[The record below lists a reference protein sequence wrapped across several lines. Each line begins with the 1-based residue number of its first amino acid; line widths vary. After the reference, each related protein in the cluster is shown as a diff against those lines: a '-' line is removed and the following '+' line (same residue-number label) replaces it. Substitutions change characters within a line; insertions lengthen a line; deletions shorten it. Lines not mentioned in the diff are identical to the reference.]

1 MVYEIFIKNG
11 GAPNTTFHTHDME
24 VARTII
30 KDKFI
35 PALAMENAI
44 DVCMDA
50 TETDTTKTGIIM
62 SYRVKLKDQVFSGT
76 VTAIPDEDFFIESY
90 NSNVK
95 LPHSFCVN
103 SV

>member
-11 GAPNTTFHTHDME
+11 GAPNVTFHTHDME

-30 KDKFI
+30 KEKFI
-35 PALAMENAI
+35 PALAMENTI
-44 DVCMDA
+44 DVSMDA
-50 TETDTTKTGIIM
+50 TETDPTKTGIIM

-90 NSNVK
+90 SSTVR
-95 LPHSFCVN
+95 LPQSFCVN
-103 SV
+103 FV